1 MNNLRPI
8 ILCGGSGSRL
18 WPLSRNSLPKQF
30 IPLIDQ
36 KSLLELTLLRCR
48 CITNNEPIIVSNK
61 KYSFLIDEALNN
73 LGMTAYQILESQGRN
88 TAASICY
95 SVNLSSEISKDEYL
109 LIMPSDHLIDDEIFL
124 QSVSDIYNIHNLPN
138 WMTIGIKVDTAST
151 SYGYIKAA
159 NKVEN
164 FYMAESF
171 TEKPRKDKAEDM
183 YNSGEY
189 YWNSGIFFG
198 LRSKIFDS
206 ISHHAKDIYLDSDK
220 IWENKSMDNNKIFL
234 DEELHSHYPLN
245 ESIDTAVLEKE
256 KSIGVY
262 PYSGPW
268 RDIGSWDALVDII
281 DNDKTSTFE
290 FNANNNFVKTD
301 GRLTAVIGLD
311 DIIVINNDNVTFI
324 TKKGE
329 SENMKELLQAIKN
342 TGKQEAEEHSYEKR
356 PWGMFENL
364 LDSKQCKVKRLTVNP
379 GQSLSL
385 QYHYKRSEHWVI
397 VEGEAS
403 VTLDD
408 KHFILKE
415 GESIYIEKEQTHQLA
430 NNTNKPLVI
439 IETQV
444 GTYFGEDDIVRIEDP
459 YNR

>member
-183 YNSGEY
+183 YCLLYTSP
-189 YWNSGIFFG
+189 SQ
-198 LRSKIFDS
+198 
-206 ISHHAKDIYLDSDK
+206 
-220 IWENKSMDNNKIFL
+220 
-234 DEELHSHYPLN
+234 
-245 ESIDTAVLEKE
+245 
-256 KSIGVY
+256 
-262 PYSGPW
+262 
-268 RDIGSWDALVDII
+268 RD
-281 DNDKTSTFE
+281 
-290 FNANNNFVKTD
+290 
-301 GRLTAVIGLD
+301 
-311 DIIVINNDNVTFI
+311 
-324 TKKGE
+324 
-329 SENMKELLQAIKN
+329 
-342 TGKQEAEEHSYEKR
+342 
-356 PWGMFENL
+356 
-364 LDSKQCKVKRLTVNP
+364 
-379 GQSLSL
+379 
-385 QYHYKRSEHWVI
+385 
-397 VEGEAS
+397 
-403 VTLDD
+403 
-408 KHFILKE
+408 
-415 GESIYIEKEQTHQLA
+415 
-430 NNTNKPLVI
+430 
-439 IETQV
+439 
-444 GTYFGEDDIVRIEDP
+444 
-459 YNR
+459 